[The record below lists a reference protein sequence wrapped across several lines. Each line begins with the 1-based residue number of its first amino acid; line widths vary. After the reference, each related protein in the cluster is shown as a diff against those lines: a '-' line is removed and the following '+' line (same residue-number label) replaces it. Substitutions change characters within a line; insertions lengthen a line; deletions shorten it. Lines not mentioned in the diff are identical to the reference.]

1 MSLEFMVQYRYYCR
15 IGVNMNAVSLP
26 LNVKKSV
33 SLATGKQGV
42 PLTCRSRSL
51 SDDLS
56 RDV

>member
-1 MSLEFMVQYRYYCR
+1 MVQYRYYCR